1 MIEKRAELDEVIL
14 LMKQKA
20 PDNGVTIFM
29 PHVAAIAQKKTHENA
44 KWNSLALRA
53 SKMFL
58 FTPEVYELLSYRLD
72 SPIDE
77 KILNYIYDK
86 NVLAILW
93 STGLRQAM
101 TKVLKNFIESISEP
115 QAVLDDEE
123 NVIPDVFKPAVLNPL
138 YIDSNGEIIE
148 MESKDEQ
155 LEKTSEE
162 DENGNGKEGGNVKS
176 QEAPRE
182 TQNIIPE
189 DLIVIPPAWTPCK
202 VFVPFSLEFKYFIRP
217 FSFFI

>member
-1 MIEKRAELDEVIL
+1 
-14 LMKQKA
+14 MKQKA

-29 PHVAAIAQKKTHENA
+29 PHVASIAQKKTQENA
-44 KWNSLALRA
+44 KWCSLVFRA
-53 SKMFL
+53 AKTFL

-72 SPIDE
+72 NPIDE
-77 KILNYIYDK
+77 KILNYILNK

-93 STGLRQAM
+93 STGLRSPM

-115 QAVLDDEE
+115 QAVEDDEG
-123 NVIPDVFKPAVLNPL
+123 NVIPDVFKPALLNPL

-162 DENGNGKEGGNVKS
+162 DEEDENKESEEGGDVKS

-189 DLIVIPPAWTPCK
+189 DVIVIPPAWTPCK
-202 VFVPFSLEFKYFIRP
+202 FCPFFL
-217 FSFFI
+217 